1 MAFALEPWNQ
11 KCLPQIGE
19 PRKLPVISNRIPV
32 VSGRNALTAILV
44 PKLVAMVTSL
54 CLLCTTVSQMNSP
67 MAHTLSQKQTL
78 HGYVAN
84 NWSYGHFCYICAH
97 FGQNLVAVATSHR
110 PVQAAMSSLDWLTTK
125 TPVTSNRILVISSRN
140 AFICIYSNFS
150 PKIGCHGNAPLSLV
164 YGSVTYEFPDST
176 NPISKPESAWICC
189 IQPGLLT
196 KLANVMADIDIDTFW
211 CNYRQYR
218 YRYFCKQYRRYF
230 CRYFTDTFCC
240 NPHSYL

>member
-1 MAFALEPWNQ
+1 
-11 KCLPQIGE
+11 
-19 PRKLPVISNRIPV
+19 
-32 VSGRNALTAILV
+32 
-44 PKLVAMVTSL
+44 MVTSL

-125 TPVTSNRILVISSRN
+125 TPVTSNRILVISRRN
-140 AFICIYSNFS
+140 AFVCIYSNFS
-150 PKIGCHGNAPLSLV
+150 PKIGCHGNAPLPL

-196 KLANVMADIDIDTFW
+196 KLANRISIHSDVTIGNTDTDTSANSIGDTFAATLPILFVVIRTHIFKSLISW
-211 CNYRQYR
+211 P
-218 YRYFCKQYRRYF
+218 F
-230 CRYFTDTFCC
+230 
-240 NPHSYL
+240 LG